1 MNPLIALTIYAT
13 LIWGTLITMVS
24 SHWLMTWIG
33 LEMNMFAIIPLI
45 MKSQT
50 PRATEAATKYFLT
63 QASASM
69 LLLLAASLNFME
81 TGQWTLTSL
90 DNSTATTILL
100 ISLMMKL
107 GMAPFHFWVPE
118 VTQGTLLS
126 TGLVILTWQKLAPLS
141 IMYQI
146 APLFEPNIILTSAIL
161 SILIGG
167 WGGLNQTQLR
177 KIMAYSSIAHMGWMA
192 AVLTFNPSL
201 MLLNLL
207 LYIIFTLAMFTIMMN
222 CFTSSTST
230 LSMSWNNHPLMV
242 TMLLTVLMSMGGLPP
257 LTGFIPKWLII
268 DELIKNSNIILPLTM
283 AVMALLNLYFYMRL
297 IYASS
302 LTLFPSN
309 NNIKFKWKMFT
320 PHKTLLLPVMLT
332 LSSFLIPLTP
342 MIYILN

>member
-1 MNPLIALTIYAT
+1 MKPLIALTIYAT
-13 LIWGTLITMVS
+13 LISGTLITMTS
-24 SHWLMTWIG
+24 SHWLMTWMG

-45 MKSQT
+45 MKTHS
-50 PRATEAATKYFLT
+50 PRSTEAATKYFLI

-69 LLLLAASLNFME
+69 MLLMASSLNFMY
-81 TGQWTLTSL
+81 TGQWALTNL
-90 DNSTATTILL
+90 DSQMASTILL

-118 VTQGTLLS
+118 VAQGTVLS
-126 TGLVILTWQKLAPLS
+126 TSLVILTWQKLAPLS

-146 APLFEPNIILTSAIL
+146 APSLNHYIMLTSATL

-192 AVLTFNPSL
+192 AVLMFNPSL

-207 LYIIFTLAMFTIMMN
+207 LYIIFTLAMFMILMN
-222 CFTSSTST
+222 CLTSSTST
-230 LSMSWNNHPLMV
+230 LSMAWNNHPLMI
-242 TMLLTVLMSMGGLPP
+242 TMLLMVLMSMGGLPP
-257 LTGFIPKWLII
+257 LSGFIPKWLII
-268 DELIKNSNIILPLTM
+268 DELIKNSNIALPTMM

-302 LTLFPSN
+302 LTLFPSS
-309 NNIKFKWKMFT
+309 NNIKFKWKIST
-320 PHKTLLLPVMLT
+320 PHNTPLLPTLLIITSLV
-332 LSSFLIPLTP
+332 IPITP
-342 MIYILN
+342 MIYTLN